1 MSTYNINYNFERC
14 TDKGSDKTFVNDG
27 SMWCHVKAEAVNGCT
42 FKEEDTDCKI
52 EMFYNNRWMPIYMNL
67 KKVTPDE
74 DQLILNGEK
83 SGITSDGTFLHI
95 SFAFTSRYMGDA
107 DCYVKASLGTP
118 KPVPT
123 LNVTNNVAHT
133 TYKKRTSGSNTV
145 ITLICDTGYTFD
157 GVPTVT
163 YGGDPDDPFAE
174 ASTADMT
181 VSGDIA
187 TFSLATDSYGG
198 SATLNGNTKPKP
210 VKPVSVTNNVS
221 HTTYKT
227 EVQGINTK
235 ITLTCD
241 GGYTFEGVPR
251 ITYGQSEHAYMT
263 VSGNVATFTLAT
275 VSYNGVAILEGKT
288 KTVVVINNVAHT
300 TYKKEVQGKN
310 TVITLTCDDG
320 YTFDGVPRITYG
332 QSVHTDM
339 TVSGNVATFSLA
351 TDSYGGSCILE
362 GKTRAVAPPVQ
373 PVSVTNNVAHT
384 TYQKEVQGDN
394 TVITLTCDSGYTF
407 DGTPTVTY
415 GADPEDPFAEGTTEN
430 MTVSGN
436 VATFTLATASY
447 GGFAKLDGNTKEVI
461 PELQN
466 NISGATYTTEE
477 DPFTEVTT
485 VTITCNDGLV
495 FDGVPTV
502 KYVKT
507 SGQQT
512 ILAATLNETNTVAT
526 AEISDLKYIVSLDG
540 NTKTKPV
547 VPTEPTVTNNVPDST
562 ESHTADGHSVT
573 VNLSSNNVMLNV
585 SCAYVATDGSSKNV
599 PVTVKVVVK
608 PLVDSSNVTSNAS
621 VTLPDVDFNSPVVIS
636 GESKKALRIDYY
648 LSGCSTATQP
658 TYCFVGEPITFT
670 LNADSGN
677 EFDEP
682 DKCKLIGYSVF
693 APVYTSPMEISED
706 KLTATGT
713 ITPTVGT
720 SQRDDF
726 YIEVHGVANP
736 QSTPTKKYGFINAYV
751 LNEKNLEDFA
761 NARFVPYTGEVGST
775 KEDPISYDLGDYIN
789 RVKRF
794 FFQVDKGSSS
804 KLMCGNFMV
813 DTTVYN
819 LTSDSKVLSFGSV
832 EIPNVTQST
841 ADYDTELNMFVPFIG
856 LESLPVDLIG
866 HTVSLELRV
875 NLLGGGGVYVMTCDD
890 RIVWTKEVEP
900 CSDVLF
906 RTQKQQIQVI
916 GGSKFDSTYLMGL
929 TPYIVLQK
937 KTITS
942 TGVETPSSRLTKVK
956 DVSGFTKMV
965 NVKFADTTNMLT
977 DDVNT
982 IINILRNG
990 FTL

>member
-1 MSTYNINYNFERC
+1 MASTYNINYNFERC
-14 TDKGSDKTFVNDG
+14 TDKGSDKTYYNDG
-27 SMWCHVKAEAVNGCT
+27 QTWCHIKAEAVNGCT
-42 FKEEDTDCKI
+42 FVENDSACKI
-52 EMFYNNRWMPIYMNL
+52 EMYYNDRWVSVYMNL
-67 KKVTPDE
+67 TKVSPEE
-74 DQLILNGEK
+74 DQLVINGEK
-83 SGITSDGTFLHI
+83 SGITSDGTFLHRRF
-95 SFAFTSRYMGDA
+95 SFPSGYMGDA
-107 DCYVKASLGTP
+107 DCYVKASGGSP
-118 KPVPT
+118 APVPT

-133 TYKKRTSGSNTV
+133 TYKTKTSGS
-145 ITLICDTGYTFD
+145 
-157 GVPTVT
+157 
-163 YGGDPDDPFAE
+163 
-174 ASTADMT
+174 
-181 VSGDIA
+181 
-187 TFSLATDSYGG
+187 
-198 SATLNGNTKPKP
+198 
-210 VKPVSVTNNVS
+210 
-221 HTTYKT
+221 
-227 EVQGINTK
+227 
-235 ITLTCD
+235 
-241 GGYTFEGVPR
+241 
-251 ITYGQSEHAYMT
+251 
-263 VSGNVATFTLAT
+263 
-275 VSYNGVAILEGKT
+275 
-288 KTVVVINNVAHT
+288 
-300 TYKKEVQGKN
+300 N

-320 YTFDGVPRITYG
+320 FTFDGV
-332 QSVHTDM
+332 
-339 TVSGNVATFSLA
+339 
-351 TDSYGGSCILE
+351 
-362 GKTRAVAPPVQ
+362 
-373 PVSVTNNVAHT
+373 
-384 TYQKEVQGDN
+384 
-394 TVITLTCDSGYTF
+394 
-407 DGTPTVTY
+407 PTVTY
-415 GADPEDPFAEGTTEN
+415 GADPEDPFSEGTTEN

-447 GGFAKLDGNTKEVI
+447 GGFATLGGRTKEVI
-461 PELQN
+461 PEPQN
-466 NISGATYTTEE
+466 NISGTTYTKEE
-477 DPFTEVTT
+477 DPFAESTT

-495 FDGVPTV
+495 FDGVPTIT
-502 KYVKT
+502 YVNT

-512 ILAATLNETNTVAT
+512 VVSTTVNGDNTVAT

-540 NTKTKPV
+540 NTKPKPV
-547 VPTEPTVTNNVPDST
+547 APTEPTVTNNVPDST
-562 ESHTADGHSVT
+562 ESHTVDGHSVT
-573 VNLSSNNVMLNV
+573 VNLSSSKVMLNV
-585 SCAYVATDGSSKNV
+585 SCAYVSTDGSSKNV
-599 PVTVKVVVK
+599 PVTVNVVVDEVK
-608 PLVDSSNVTSNAS
+608 DQNNVSSNAS

-636 GESKKALRIDYY
+636 GESKQAMRIDYN
-648 LSGCSTATQP
+648 LSGCTPVAQP
-658 TYCFVGEPITFT
+658 TYCFVGEPLTIT

-677 EFDEP
+677 IFDEP
-682 DKCKLIGYSVF
+682 DKCKITGYSTF
-693 APVYTSPMEISED
+693 APLYIVPMTISED

-713 ITPTVGT
+713 ITPTVG
-720 SQRDDF
+720 SADRDDW
-726 YIEVHGVANP
+726 YIIVEGVAHP

-761 NARFVPYTGEVGST
+761 TARFVQYTGDVGST

-819 LTSDSKVLSFGSV
+819 LASDSKVLSFGSV

-841 ADYDTELNMFVPFIG
+841 ADYDTELNLFVPFIG

-866 HTVSLELRV
+866 STVSLELRV

-942 TGVETPSSRLTKVK
+942 TGVETASSRLTKVK

>member
-1 MSTYNINYNFERC
+1 MAATYNINYTFERC
-14 TDKGSDKTFVNDG
+14 TDVGSDKTFYNDG
-27 SMWCHVKAEAVNGCT
+27 QTWCHVKAEAVNGCT
-42 FKEEDTDCKI
+42 FVENDAACKI
-52 EMFYNNRWMPIYMNL
+52 EMYYNDRWVTIYMNL
-67 KKVTPDE
+67 TKVSPEE
-74 DQLILNGEK
+74 DHLVINGEK
-83 SGITSDGTFLHI
+83 SGITSDGTFLHRRF
-95 SFAFTSRYMGDA
+95 SFPNGYTGPA
-107 DCYVKASLGTP
+107 DCYVKASGGTP
-118 KPVPT
+118 TPVPT

-133 TYKKRTSGSNTV
+133 TYKTKTSGSNTT
-145 ITLICDTGYTFD
+145 ITLTCDDGFTFD

-174 ASTADMT
+174 ST
-181 VSGDIA
+181 
-187 TFSLATDSYGG
+187 
-198 SATLNGNTKPKP
+198 
-210 VKPVSVTNNVS
+210 
-221 HTTYKT
+221 T
-227 EVQGINTK
+227 EN
-235 ITLTCD
+235 
-241 GGYTFEGVPR
+241 
-251 ITYGQSEHAYMT
+251 
-263 VSGNVATFTLAT
+263 
-275 VSYNGVAILEGKT
+275 
-288 KTVVVINNVAHT
+288 
-300 TYKKEVQGKN
+300 
-310 TVITLTCDDG
+310 
-320 YTFDGVPRITYG
+320 
-332 QSVHTDM
+332 M

-351 TDSYGGSCILE
+351 TDSYGGSATLD
-362 GKTRAVAPPVQ
+362 GNTKAVAPPVQ

-407 DGTPTVTY
+407 DGVPTVTY
-415 GADPEDPFAEGTTEN
+415 GADPEDPFSEGTTAN

-461 PELQN
+461 PE
-466 NISGATYTTEE
+466 
-477 DPFTEVTT
+477 
-485 VTITCNDGLV
+485 
-495 FDGVPTV
+495 
-502 KYVKT
+502 
-507 SGQQT
+507 
-512 ILAATLNETNTVAT
+512 
-526 AEISDLKYIVSLDG
+526 
-540 NTKTKPV
+540 PV
-547 VPTEPTVTNNVPDST
+547 EPTEPTVTNNVPDST
-562 ESHTADGHSVT
+562 ESHTVDGHSVT
-573 VNLSSNNVMLNV
+573 VNLSSNKVMMNV

-599 PVTVKVVVK
+599 PVTVNVVVDEVK
-608 PLVDSSNVTSNAS
+608 DQNNVSSNAS

-636 GESKKALRIDYY
+636 GESKQAIRIDYN
-648 LSGCSTATQP
+648 LSGCTPVSRP
-658 TYCFVGEPITFT
+658 TYCFVGEPLTIT

-677 EFDEP
+677 VFDEP
-682 DKCKLIGYSVF
+682 DKCKLTGYSTF
-693 APVYTSPMEISED
+693 APMFIVTMTISED

-720 SQRDDF
+720 EERDDW
-726 YIEVHGVANP
+726 YIIVDGVANP
-736 QSTPTKKYGFINAYV
+736 QTTPTKKYGFINAYV
-751 LNEKNLEDFA
+751 LNEQNLEDFA
-761 NARFVPYTGEVGST
+761 TARFVPYTGDVGSV
-775 KEDPISYDLGDYIN
+775 KEDPISYDLGDYVN

-819 LTSDSKVLSFGSV
+819 LASDSKVLSFGSV

-841 ADYDTELNMFVPFIG
+841 ADYDTELNLFVPFIG

-866 HTVSLELRV
+866 HTVGLELRV

-900 CSDVLF
+900 CTDVLF
-906 RTQKQQIQVI
+906 RTQKQEVRVL

-942 TGVETPSSRLTKVK
+942 TGVETASSRLTKVK

-965 NVKFADTTNMLT
+965 NVKFTDTTNMLT

>member
-1 MSTYNINYNFERC
+1 MASTYNINYTFERC
-14 TDKGSDKTFVNDG
+14 TDAGSDKTYYNDG
-27 SMWCHVKAEAVNGCT
+27 ATWCHIKAEAVNGCT
-42 FKEEDTDCKI
+42 FVENDSACKF
-52 EMFYNNRWMPIYMNL
+52 EMYYNDRWVTIYMNL
-67 KKVTPDE
+67 TKVSPEE
-74 DQLILNGEK
+74 DQLVINGEK
-83 SGITSDGTFLHI
+83 SGITSDGTFLHRRF
-95 SFAFTSRYMGDA
+95 SFPSGYMGDA
-107 DCYVKASLGTP
+107 DCYVKASGGSP
-118 KPVPT
+118 APVPT
-123 LNVTNNVAHT
+123 LSVTNNVAHT
-133 TYKKRTSGSNTV
+133 TYKTKTSGSNTV
-145 ITLICDTGYTFD
+145 ITLTCDDGFTFD

-174 ASTADMT
+174 ST
-181 VSGDIA
+181 
-187 TFSLATDSYGG
+187 
-198 SATLNGNTKPKP
+198 
-210 VKPVSVTNNVS
+210 
-221 HTTYKT
+221 T
-227 EVQGINTK
+227 EN
-235 ITLTCD
+235 
-241 GGYTFEGVPR
+241 
-251 ITYGQSEHAYMT
+251 
-263 VSGNVATFTLAT
+263 
-275 VSYNGVAILEGKT
+275 
-288 KTVVVINNVAHT
+288 
-300 TYKKEVQGKN
+300 
-310 TVITLTCDDG
+310 
-320 YTFDGVPRITYG
+320 
-332 QSVHTDM
+332 M

-351 TDSYGGSCILE
+351 TASYGGS
-362 GKTRAVAPPVQ
+362 A
-373 PVSVTNNVAHT
+373 
-384 TYQKEVQGDN
+384 
-394 TVITLTCDSGYTF
+394 TLSGR
-407 DGTPTVTY
+407 
-415 GADPEDPFAEGTTEN
+415 
-430 MTVSGN
+430 
-436 VATFTLATASY
+436 
-447 GGFAKLDGNTKEVI
+447 TKEVI
-461 PELQN
+461 PEPQN

-477 DPFTEVTT
+477 DPFSESTT

-502 KYVKT
+502 TYVNT

-512 ILAATLNETNTVAT
+512 TVSTTVNGENTVAT

-547 VPTEPTVTNNVPDST
+547 APTEPTVTNNVPDST
-562 ESHTADGHSVT
+562 ESHTVDGHSLT
-573 VNLSSNNVMLNV
+573 VNLSSTKVMLNV

-599 PVTVKVVVK
+599 PVTVNVVVDEVK
-608 PLVDSSNVTSNAS
+608 DQNNVSSNAS

-636 GESKKALRIDYY
+636 GESKQAIRIDYN
-648 LSGCSTATQP
+648 LSGCTPVAQP
-658 TYCFVGEPITFT
+658 TYCFVGEPLTIT

-677 EFDEP
+677 QFDEP
-682 DKCKLIGYSVF
+682 DKCKLTGYSTF
-693 APVYTSPMEISED
+693 APLYIVPMTISQD

-713 ITPTVGT
+713 ITPTVG
-720 SQRDDF
+720 SADRDDW
-726 YIEVHGVANP
+726 YIIVEGVANP

-761 NARFVPYTGEVGST
+761 TARFVQYTGDVGST

-819 LTSDSKVLSFGSV
+819 LASDSKVLSFGSV

-841 ADYDTELNMFVPFIG
+841 ADYDTELNLFVPFIG

-866 HTVSLELRV
+866 STVSLELRV

-942 TGVETPSSRLTKVK
+942 TGVETASSRLTKVK

>member
-14 TDKGSDKTFVNDG
+14 TDVGSDKTFVNDG
-27 SMWCHVKAEAVNGCT
+27 STWCHVKAEAVNGCL
-42 FKEEDTDCKI
+42 FKEEDPNCKI
-52 EMFYNNRWMPIYMNL
+52 EMFYNERWMTIYMNL

-74 DQLILNGEK
+74 DQLVINGEK
-83 SGITSDGTFLHI
+83 SGITSDGTFLHRR
-95 SFAFTSRYMGDA
+95 FTFPNAYTGDA

-118 KPVPT
+118 TPVPT

-133 TYKKRTSGSNTV
+133 TYKTKTSGSNTV
-145 ITLICDTGYTFD
+145 ITLTCDDGFTFD

-181 VSGDIA
+181 VSG
-187 TFSLATDSYGG
+187 
-198 SATLNGNTKPKP
+198 
-210 VKPVSVTNNVS
+210 
-221 HTTYKT
+221 
-227 EVQGINTK
+227 
-235 ITLTCD
+235 
-241 GGYTFEGVPR
+241 
-251 ITYGQSEHAYMT
+251 
-263 VSGNVATFTLAT
+263 
-275 VSYNGVAILEGKT
+275 
-288 KTVVVINNVAHT
+288 
-300 TYKKEVQGKN
+300 
-310 TVITLTCDDG
+310 
-320 YTFDGVPRITYG
+320 
-332 QSVHTDM
+332 
-339 TVSGNVATFSLA
+339 
-351 TDSYGGSCILE
+351 
-362 GKTRAVAPPVQ
+362 
-373 PVSVTNNVAHT
+373 
-384 TYQKEVQGDN
+384 
-394 TVITLTCDSGYTF
+394 
-407 DGTPTVTY
+407 
-415 GADPEDPFAEGTTEN
+415 
-430 MTVSGN
+430 N

-447 GGFAKLDGNTKEVI
+447 GGFATLGGNTKKVI
-461 PELQN
+461 PEPQN
-466 NISGATYTTEE
+466 NISGTTYTAEQ
-477 DPFTEVTT
+477 DPFTEATT

-502 KYVKT
+502 TYVNA

-512 ILAATLNETNTVAT
+512 FVPTTVNETNTVAT

-540 NTKTKPV
+540 KTKPKPV
-547 VPTEPTVTNNVPDST
+547 APTEPTVTNNVPDST
-562 ESHTADGHSVT
+562 ESHTVDGHSVT
-573 VNLSSNNVMLNV
+573 VNLSSNKVMLNV
-585 SCAYVATDGSSKNV
+585 SCAYVSTDGSSKNV
-599 PVTVKVVVK
+599 PVTVNVVVDEVK
-608 PLVDSSNVTSNAS
+608 DQNNVSSNAS

-636 GESKKALRIDYY
+636 GESKQAMRIDYS
-648 LSGCSTATQP
+648 LSGCTPVAQP
-658 TYCFVGEPITFT
+658 TYCFVGEPLTIT

-677 EFDEP
+677 VFDEP
-682 DKCKLIGYSVF
+682 DKCKLTGYSTF
-693 APVYTSPMEISED
+693 APLFIVPMTISED
-706 KLTATGT
+706 KLSATST
-713 ITPTVGT
+713 ITPTVG
-720 SQRDDF
+720 SADRDDW
-726 YIEVHGVANP
+726 YIIVEGVANP

-761 NARFVPYTGEVGST
+761 TARFVQYTGDVGST

-819 LTSDSKVLSFGSV
+819 LASDSKVLSFGSV
-832 EIPNVTQST
+832 DIPNVTQST

-866 HTVSLELRV
+866 HTVQLELRV

-916 GGSKFDSTYLMGL
+916 GGSKFNSTYLMGL

-942 TGVETPSSRLTKVK
+942 TGVETASSRLTKVK

>member
-1 MSTYNINYNFERC
+1 MASTYNINYNFERC
-14 TDKGSDKTFVNDG
+14 TDKGSDKTFYTDG
-27 SMWCHVKAEAVNGCT
+27 ATWCHIKAEAVNGCT
-42 FKEEDTDCKI
+42 FVENDSACRMEL
-52 EMFYNNRWMPIYMNL
+52 FYNDRWVNVYMNL
-67 KKVTPDE
+67 TKVTPDE
-74 DQLILNGEK
+74 DQLVINGEK
-83 SGITSDGTFLHI
+83 SGITSDGTFLHRRF
-95 SFAFTSRYMGDA
+95 SFPSGYRGDA
-107 DCYVKASLGTP
+107 DCYVKASGGSP
-118 KPVPT
+118 APVPT

-133 TYKKRTSGSNTV
+133 TYKTKTSGSNTV
-145 ITLICDTGYTFD
+145 ITLTCDDGFTFD

-174 ASTADMT
+174 ST
-181 VSGDIA
+181 
-187 TFSLATDSYGG
+187 
-198 SATLNGNTKPKP
+198 
-210 VKPVSVTNNVS
+210 
-221 HTTYKT
+221 T
-227 EVQGINTK
+227 EN
-235 ITLTCD
+235 
-241 GGYTFEGVPR
+241 
-251 ITYGQSEHAYMT
+251 
-263 VSGNVATFTLAT
+263 
-275 VSYNGVAILEGKT
+275 
-288 KTVVVINNVAHT
+288 
-300 TYKKEVQGKN
+300 
-310 TVITLTCDDG
+310 
-320 YTFDGVPRITYG
+320 
-332 QSVHTDM
+332 M

-351 TDSYGGSCILE
+351 TDSYGGS
-362 GKTRAVAPPVQ
+362 A
-373 PVSVTNNVAHT
+373 
-384 TYQKEVQGDN
+384 
-394 TVITLTCDSGYTF
+394 TLSGR
-407 DGTPTVTY
+407 
-415 GADPEDPFAEGTTEN
+415 
-430 MTVSGN
+430 
-436 VATFTLATASY
+436 
-447 GGFAKLDGNTKEVI
+447 TKEVI
-461 PELQN
+461 PEPQN

-477 DPFTEVTT
+477 DPFSESTT

-502 KYVKT
+502 TYVNT

-512 ILAATLNETNTVAT
+512 TVSTTVNETNTVAT
-526 AEISDLKYIVSLDG
+526 AEISDLRYIVSLDG
-540 NTKTKPV
+540 QTKTKPV
-547 VPTEPTVTNNVPDST
+547 APTEPTVTNNVPDST
-562 ESHTADGHSVT
+562 ESHTVDGHSVT
-573 VNLSSNNVMLNV
+573 VNLSSSKVMLNV

-599 PVTVKVVVK
+599 PVTVNVVVNE
-608 PLVDSSNVTSNAS
+608 VADQNNVSSNAS

-636 GESKKALRIDYY
+636 GESKQAMRIDYN
-648 LSGCSTATQP
+648 LSGCTPVAQP
-658 TYCFVGEPITFT
+658 TYCFVGEPLTIT

-677 EFDEP
+677 QFDEP
-682 DKCKLIGYSVF
+682 DKCKLTGYSTF
-693 APVYTSPMEISED
+693 APMYVVPMTISED

-713 ITPTVGT
+713 ITPTVG
-720 SQRDDF
+720 SADRDDW
-726 YIEVHGVANP
+726 YIIVDGVAHP

-761 NARFVPYTGEVGST
+761 TARFVQYTGDVGST

-819 LTSDSKVLSFGSV
+819 LASDSKVLSFGSV
-832 EIPNVTQST
+832 EIPNITQST
-841 ADYDTELNMFVPFIG
+841 ADYDTELNLFVPFIG

-866 HTVSLELRV
+866 STVSLELRV

-900 CSDVLF
+900 CTDVLF

-942 TGVETPSSRLTKVK
+942 TGVETASSRLTKVK

>member
-1 MSTYNINYNFERC
+1 MAATYDINYTFERC
-14 TDKGSDKTFVNDG
+14 TDVGSDKTFYNDG
-27 SMWCHVKAEAVNGCT
+27 QTWCHVKAEAVNGCT
-42 FKEEDTDCKI
+42 FVEEDAACKI
-52 EMFYNNRWMPIYMNL
+52 EMYYNDRWVTIYMNL

-74 DQLILNGEK
+74 DHLIINGEK
-83 SGITSDGTFLHI
+83 SGITSDGTFLHRRF
-95 SFAFTSRYMGDA
+95 SFPSGYTGPA
-107 DCYVKASLGTP
+107 DCYVKASGGSP
-118 KPVPT
+118 APVPT
-123 LNVTNNVAHT
+123 LSVTNNVAHT
-133 TYKKRTSGSNTV
+133 TYKTKTSGSNTV
-145 ITLICDTGYTFD
+145 ITLTCDDGFTFD

-163 YGGDPDDPFAE
+163 YGGDPEDPFAE
-174 ASTADMT
+174 ST
-181 VSGDIA
+181 
-187 TFSLATDSYGG
+187 
-198 SATLNGNTKPKP
+198 
-210 VKPVSVTNNVS
+210 
-221 HTTYKT
+221 T
-227 EVQGINTK
+227 EN
-235 ITLTCD
+235 
-241 GGYTFEGVPR
+241 
-251 ITYGQSEHAYMT
+251 
-263 VSGNVATFTLAT
+263 
-275 VSYNGVAILEGKT
+275 
-288 KTVVVINNVAHT
+288 
-300 TYKKEVQGKN
+300 
-310 TVITLTCDDG
+310 
-320 YTFDGVPRITYG
+320 
-332 QSVHTDM
+332 M

-351 TDSYGGSCILE
+351 TASYGGS
-362 GKTRAVAPPVQ
+362 A
-373 PVSVTNNVAHT
+373 
-384 TYQKEVQGDN
+384 
-394 TVITLTCDSGYTF
+394 TLSGR
-407 DGTPTVTY
+407 
-415 GADPEDPFAEGTTEN
+415 
-430 MTVSGN
+430 
-436 VATFTLATASY
+436 
-447 GGFAKLDGNTKEVI
+447 TKEVI
-461 PELQN
+461 PEPQN
-466 NISGATYTTEE
+466 NITGATYTTEE
-477 DPFTEVTT
+477 DPFTESTT

-502 KYVKT
+502 KYVNT

-512 ILAATLNETNTVAT
+512 TVSTTVNETNTVAT

-540 NTKTKPV
+540 HTKTKPV
-547 VPTEPTVTNNVPDST
+547 APTEPTVTNNVPDST
-562 ESHTADGHSVT
+562 ESHTVDGHSVT
-573 VNLSSNNVMLNV
+573 VNLSSKKVMLNV
-585 SCAYVATDGSSKNV
+585 SCAYVSTDGSSKNV
-599 PVTVKVVVK
+599 PVTVNVVVDDIK
-608 PLVDSSNVTSNAS
+608 DTDNVTSNAS

-636 GESKKALRIDYY
+636 GESKKAIRIDYN
-648 LSGCSTATQP
+648 LSGCTPVAQP
-658 TYCFVGEPITFT
+658 TYCFVGEPLTIT

-677 EFDEP
+677 VFDEP
-682 DKCKLIGYSVF
+682 DKCKLTGYSQF
-693 APVYTSPMEISED
+693 ATPYIEPMTISED

-720 SQRDDF
+720 SDRDDW
-726 YIEVHGVANP
+726 YIIVEGMANP
-736 QSTPTKKYGFINAYV
+736 KSTPTKKYGFINAYV

-761 NARFVPYTGEVGST
+761 TARFVQYTGDVGST

-804 KLMCGNFMV
+804 KLMCGNFIV

-819 LTSDSKVLSFGSV
+819 LASDSKVLSFGSV

-841 ADYDTELNMFVPFIG
+841 ADYDTELNLFVPFIG

-866 HTVSLELRV
+866 STVSLELRV

-942 TGVETPSSRLTKVK
+942 TGVETASSRLTKVK

>member
-1 MSTYNINYNFERC
+1 MSTYNINYTFERC
-14 TDKGSDKTFVNDG
+14 TDVGSDKTFVNDG
-27 SMWCHVKAEAVNGCT
+27 STWCHVKAEAVNGCF
-42 FKEEDTDCKI
+42 FKEEDTACKI
-52 EMFYNNRWMPIYMNL
+52 EMFYNDRWITIYMNL

-74 DQLILNGEK
+74 DQLVINGEK
-83 SGITSDGTFLHI
+83 SGITSDGTFLHRR
-95 SFAFTSRYMGDA
+95 FTFPSVYMGDA

-118 KPVPT
+118 TPVPT

-133 TYKKRTSGSNTV
+133 TYKTKTSGSNTT
-145 ITLICDTGYTFD
+145 ITLTCDDGFTFD

-163 YGGDPDDPFAE
+163 YGGDPDDPFSE
-174 ASTADMT
+174 TSTAD
-181 VSGDIA
+181 
-187 TFSLATDSYGG
+187 
-198 SATLNGNTKPKP
+198 
-210 VKPVSVTNNVS
+210 
-221 HTTYKT
+221 
-227 EVQGINTK
+227 
-235 ITLTCD
+235 
-241 GGYTFEGVPR
+241 
-251 ITYGQSEHAYMT
+251 
-263 VSGNVATFTLAT
+263 
-275 VSYNGVAILEGKT
+275 
-288 KTVVVINNVAHT
+288 
-300 TYKKEVQGKN
+300 
-310 TVITLTCDDG
+310 
-320 YTFDGVPRITYG
+320 
-332 QSVHTDM
+332 
-339 TVSGNVATFSLA
+339 
-351 TDSYGGSCILE
+351 
-362 GKTRAVAPPVQ
+362 
-373 PVSVTNNVAHT
+373 
-384 TYQKEVQGDN
+384 
-394 TVITLTCDSGYTF
+394 
-407 DGTPTVTY
+407 
-415 GADPEDPFAEGTTEN
+415 

-447 GGFAKLDGNTKEVI
+447 GGFATLGGNTKEVI
-461 PELQN
+461 PEPQN
-466 NISGATYTTEE
+466 NISGTTYTAEQ
-477 DPFTEVTT
+477 DPFTEATT

-502 KYVKT
+502 TYVNT

-512 ILAATLNETNTVAT
+512 FVPTTVNETNTVAT

-540 NTKTKPV
+540 NTKPKPV
-547 VPTEPTVTNNVPDST
+547 APTEPTVTNNVTDST
-562 ESHTADGHSVT
+562 ESHTVDGHSVT
-573 VNLSSNNVMLNV
+573 VNLSSNKVILNV

-599 PVTVKVVVK
+599 PVTVNVVVDEVK
-608 PLVDSSNVTSNAS
+608 DQNNVSSNAS

-636 GESKKALRIDYY
+636 GESKQAMRIDYS
-648 LSGCSTATQP
+648 LSGCTPVTQQ
-658 TYCFVGEPITFT
+658 TYCFVGEPLTIT

-677 EFDEP
+677 VFDEP
-682 DKCKLIGYSVF
+682 DKCKLTGYSTF
-693 APVYTSPMEISED
+693 APMFIVPMTISED
-706 KLTATGT
+706 KMSATGT

-720 SQRDDF
+720 ADRDDW
-726 YIEVHGVANP
+726 YIIVDGVANP

-761 NARFVPYTGEVGST
+761 TARFVQYTGEVGST

-819 LTSDSKVLSFGSV
+819 LASDSKVLSFGSV

-942 TGVETPSSRLTKVK
+942 TGVETASSRLTKVK

>member
-1 MSTYNINYNFERC
+1 MSTYSIIYNFTNC
-14 TDKGSDKTFVNDG
+14 TGFKDNPKTYTDGYSDWIPMRARAVDGCHFEDGVKIGTFD
-27 SMWCHVKAEAVNGCT
+27 
-42 FKEEDTDCKI
+42 I
-52 EMFYNNRWMPIYMNL
+52 EMNGSQTTIDVQAR
-67 KKVTPDE
+67 KVSPDE
-74 DQLILNGEK
+74 DQKVIDGGR
-83 SGITSDGTFLHI
+83 SGITSDGKFISWRFKPATQFTGTATFSI
-95 SFAFTSRYMGDA
+95 S
-107 DCYVKASLGTP
+107 ASGTP
-118 KPVPT
+118 VTPVKPIS
-123 LNVTNNVAHT
+123 VTNNVEHT
-133 TYKKRTSGSNTV
+133 TYNKEVQGNFTV
-145 ITLICDTGYTFD
+145 ITLTCDSGYTFD
-157 GVPTVT
+157 GVPTIT
-163 YGGDPDDPFAE
+163 YGADPQDPFAE
-174 ASTADMT
+174 SKTANMT
-181 VSGDIA
+181 I
-187 TFSLATDSYGG
+187 
-198 SATLNGNTKPKP
+198 
-210 VKPVSVTNNVS
+210 
-221 HTTYKT
+221 
-227 EVQGINTK
+227 
-235 ITLTCD
+235 
-241 GGYTFEGVPR
+241 
-251 ITYGQSEHAYMT
+251 
-263 VSGNVATFTLAT
+263 SGNVATFRLDTA
-275 VSYNGVAILEGKT
+275 SYNGVAILEGNT
-288 KTVVVINNVAHT
+288 K
-300 TYKKEVQGKN
+300 
-310 TVITLTCDDG
+310 
-320 YTFDGVPRITYG
+320 
-332 QSVHTDM
+332 
-339 TVSGNVATFSLA
+339 
-351 TDSYGGSCILE
+351 
-362 GKTRAVAPPVQ
+362 AVAPPVQ
-373 PVSVTNNVAHT
+373 PVSVTNNVSHT

-394 TVITLTCDSGYTF
+394 TVITLTCDSGFTF
-407 DGTPTVTY
+407 DGVPTVTY
-415 GADPEDPFAEGTTEN
+415 GADPEDPFSEGTTEN

-436 VATFTLATASY
+436 IATFSLATASY
-447 GGFAKLDGNTKEVI
+447 GGSATLSGNTKEVI
-461 PELQN
+461 PEPQN
-466 NISGATYTTEE
+466 NITGTTYETQE
-477 DPFTEVTT
+477 DPFTESTT

-502 KYVKT
+502 KYVNA

-512 ILAATLNETNTVAT
+512 TISTTVNETNTVAT

-547 VPTEPTVTNNVPDST
+547 EPVEPTEPTVTNNVSDST
-562 ESHTADGHSVT
+562 ESHTVDGHSVT
-573 VNLSSNNVMLNV
+573 VNLSSNKVMLNV
-585 SCAYVATDGSSKNV
+585 SCAYVSTDGSSKNV
-599 PVTVKVVVK
+599 PVTVNVVVK
-608 PLVDSSNVTSNAS
+608 PLVDSGGVTSNAS

-682 DKCKLIGYSVF
+682 DKCKLIGYTVF
-693 APVYTSPMEISED
+693 APVYTQPMQISED

-720 SQRDDF
+720 PQRDDF

-736 QSTPTKKYGFINAYV
+736 QSEPTKKYGFINAYV

-761 NARFVPYTGEVGST
+761 TARFVPYTGEVGST

-819 LTSDSKVLSFGSV
+819 LASDSKVLSFGSV

-841 ADYDTELNMFVPFIG
+841 ADYDTELSLFVPFIG

-866 HTVSLELRV
+866 HTVGLELRV

-900 CSDVLF
+900 CSDVIF

-942 TGVETPSSRLTKVK
+942 TGVETASSRLTKVK

>member
-1 MSTYNINYNFERC
+1 MASTYNINYNFERC
-14 TDKGSDKTFVNDG
+14 TDKGSDKTFYTDG
-27 SMWCHVKAEAVNGCT
+27 ATWCHVKAEAVNGCT
-42 FKEEDTDCKI
+42 FVEEDAACRI
-52 EMFYNNRWMPIYMNL
+52 ELFYNDRWVTVYMNL

-74 DQLILNGEK
+74 DQLIINGEK
-83 SGITSDGTFLHI
+83 SGITSDGTFLHRR
-95 SFAFTSRYMGDA
+95 FTFPDGYRGDA
-107 DCYVKASLGTP
+107 DCYVKASGGSP
-118 KPVPT
+118 APVPT

-133 TYKKRTSGSNTV
+133 TYKTKTSGS
-145 ITLICDTGYTFD
+145 
-157 GVPTVT
+157 
-163 YGGDPDDPFAE
+163 
-174 ASTADMT
+174 
-181 VSGDIA
+181 
-187 TFSLATDSYGG
+187 
-198 SATLNGNTKPKP
+198 
-210 VKPVSVTNNVS
+210 
-221 HTTYKT
+221 
-227 EVQGINTK
+227 
-235 ITLTCD
+235 
-241 GGYTFEGVPR
+241 
-251 ITYGQSEHAYMT
+251 
-263 VSGNVATFTLAT
+263 
-275 VSYNGVAILEGKT
+275 
-288 KTVVVINNVAHT
+288 
-300 TYKKEVQGKN
+300 N

-320 YTFDGVPRITYG
+320 FNFDGV
-332 QSVHTDM
+332 
-339 TVSGNVATFSLA
+339 
-351 TDSYGGSCILE
+351 
-362 GKTRAVAPPVQ
+362 
-373 PVSVTNNVAHT
+373 
-384 TYQKEVQGDN
+384 
-394 TVITLTCDSGYTF
+394 
-407 DGTPTVTY
+407 PTVTY
-415 GADPEDPFAEGTTEN
+415 GADPEDPFSEGTTEN

-447 GGFAKLDGNTKEVI
+447 GGYATLDGRTKEVI
-461 PELQN
+461 PEPQN
-466 NISGATYTTEE
+466 NISGTTYTAEQ
-477 DPFTEVTT
+477 DPFTESTT

-502 KYVKT
+502 KYVNT

-512 ILAATLNETNTVAT
+512 TVSTTVNETNAVAT

-547 VPTEPTVTNNVPDST
+547 APTEPTVTNNVPDST
-562 ESHTADGHSVT
+562 ESHTVNGHSVT
-573 VNLSSNNVMLNV
+573 VNLSSSKVMLNV
-585 SCAYVATDGSSKNV
+585 SCAYVSTDGSSKNA
-599 PVTVKVVVK
+599 PVTVNVVVDEVK
-608 PLVDSSNVTSNAS
+608 DQNNVTSNAS

-636 GESKKALRIDYY
+636 GESKQAMRIDYN
-648 LSGCSTATQP
+648 LSGCTPVAQP
-658 TYCFVGEPITFT
+658 TYCFVGEPLTIT

-677 EFDEP
+677 VFDEP
-682 DKCKLIGYSVF
+682 DKCKITGYSTF
-693 APVYTSPMEISED
+693 APLYIVPMTISED

-713 ITPTVGT
+713 ITPTVG
-720 SQRDDF
+720 SADRDDW
-726 YIEVHGVANP
+726 YIIVDGVAHP

-761 NARFVPYTGEVGST
+761 TARFVQYTGDVGST

-819 LTSDSKVLSFGSV
+819 LASDSKVLSFGSV

-841 ADYDTELNMFVPFIG
+841 ADYDTELSLFVPFIG

-866 HTVSLELRV
+866 STVSLELRV

-942 TGVETPSSRLTKVK
+942 TGVETASSRLTKVK

>member
-1 MSTYNINYNFERC
+1 MASTYNINYNFERC
-14 TDKGSDKTFVNDG
+14 TDKGSDKTYYNDG
-27 SMWCHVKAEAVNGCT
+27 QTWCHIKAEAVNGCT
-42 FKEEDTDCKI
+42 FVENDSACKI
-52 EMFYNNRWMPIYMNL
+52 EMYYNDRWVSVYMNL
-67 KKVTPDE
+67 TKVSPEE
-74 DQLILNGEK
+74 DQLVINGEK
-83 SGITSDGTFLHI
+83 SGITSDGTFLHRRF
-95 SFAFTSRYMGDA
+95 SFPSGYMGDA
-107 DCYVKASLGTP
+107 DCYVKASGGSP
-118 KPVPT
+118 APVPT

-133 TYKKRTSGSNTV
+133 TYKTKTSGS
-145 ITLICDTGYTFD
+145 
-157 GVPTVT
+157 
-163 YGGDPDDPFAE
+163 
-174 ASTADMT
+174 
-181 VSGDIA
+181 
-187 TFSLATDSYGG
+187 
-198 SATLNGNTKPKP
+198 
-210 VKPVSVTNNVS
+210 
-221 HTTYKT
+221 
-227 EVQGINTK
+227 
-235 ITLTCD
+235 
-241 GGYTFEGVPR
+241 
-251 ITYGQSEHAYMT
+251 
-263 VSGNVATFTLAT
+263 
-275 VSYNGVAILEGKT
+275 
-288 KTVVVINNVAHT
+288 
-300 TYKKEVQGKN
+300 N

-320 YTFDGVPRITYG
+320 FTFDGV
-332 QSVHTDM
+332 
-339 TVSGNVATFSLA
+339 
-351 TDSYGGSCILE
+351 
-362 GKTRAVAPPVQ
+362 
-373 PVSVTNNVAHT
+373 
-384 TYQKEVQGDN
+384 
-394 TVITLTCDSGYTF
+394 
-407 DGTPTVTY
+407 PTVTY
-415 GADPEDPFAEGTTEN
+415 GADPEDPFSEGTTEN

-447 GGFAKLDGNTKEVI
+447 GGFATLGGRTKEVI
-461 PELQN
+461 PEPQN
-466 NISGATYTTEE
+466 NISGTTYTKEE
-477 DPFTEVTT
+477 DPFAESTT

-495 FDGVPTV
+495 FDGVPTIT
-502 KYVKT
+502 YVNT

-512 ILAATLNETNTVAT
+512 VVSTTVNGDNTVAT

-540 NTKTKPV
+540 NTKPKPV
-547 VPTEPTVTNNVPDST
+547 APTEPTVTNNVPDST
-562 ESHTADGHSVT
+562 ESHTVDGHSVT
-573 VNLSSNNVMLNV
+573 VNLSSSKVMLNV
-585 SCAYVATDGSSKNV
+585 SCAYVSTDGSSKNV
-599 PVTVKVVVK
+599 PVTVNVVVDEVK
-608 PLVDSSNVTSNAS
+608 DQNNVSSNAS

-636 GESKKALRIDYY
+636 GESKQAMRIDYN
-648 LSGCSTATQP
+648 LSGCTPVAQP
-658 TYCFVGEPITFT
+658 TYCFVGEPLTIT

-677 EFDEP
+677 IFDEP
-682 DKCKLIGYSVF
+682 DKCKITGYSTF
-693 APVYTSPMEISED
+693 APLYIVPMTISGD

-713 ITPTVGT
+713 ITPTVG
-720 SQRDDF
+720 SADRDDW
-726 YIEVHGVANP
+726 YIIVEGVAHP

-761 NARFVPYTGEVGST
+761 TARFVQYTGDVGST

-819 LTSDSKVLSFGSV
+819 LASDSKVLSFGSV

-841 ADYDTELNMFVPFIG
+841 ADYDTELNLFVPFIG

-866 HTVSLELRV
+866 STVSLELRV

-942 TGVETPSSRLTKVK
+942 TGVETASSRLTKVK